1 MNESLCSSICSR
13 APDLGSRDFGF
24 SQWIGTDLT
33 LRDFRKRFMGFGASF
48 STGEASS
55 SGRTDG
61 YKKLREIVS
70 EIVHFSTK
78 LQLQ

>member
-1 MNESLCSSICSR
+1 MNEALCSIICSR

-48 STGEASS
+48 FTGEASS
-55 SGRTDG
+55 REAFVLRDAGYLPSGSEAIHSITV
-61 YKKLREIVS
+61 EI
-70 EIVHFSTK
+70 I
-78 LQLQ
+78 

>member
-1 MNESLCSSICSR
+1 MNEALCSIICSR

-33 LRDFRKRFMGFGASF
+33 LRDFRKWFMGFGASF

-55 SGRTDG
+55 TREALS
-61 YKKLREIVS
+61 YKMLAISPAAVKRSIPLP
-70 EIVHFSTK
+70 
-78 LQLQ
+78 